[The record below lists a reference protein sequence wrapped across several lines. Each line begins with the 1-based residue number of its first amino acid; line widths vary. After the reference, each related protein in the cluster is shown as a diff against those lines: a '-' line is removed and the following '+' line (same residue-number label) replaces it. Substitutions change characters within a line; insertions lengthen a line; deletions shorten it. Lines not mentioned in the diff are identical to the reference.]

1 MKVVID
7 TSSLLS
13 LVRYYLPFDK
23 HDILFEAVKTKI
35 VNGEIVVIDKIIDE
49 CAYISKGVVLTT
61 LSFLTDKSF
70 NKSNKLPLN
79 TEFILPP
86 APVKFYRMV
95 DNNFVVNVQKNR
107 LNETQYDSLKN
118 VFMNS
123 ADMKLI
129 LTSLNF
135 KKDFPTED
143 IFLVTEET
151 EVSNDHKLFKK
162 IPAICSQLDIE
173 TINIQQ
179 FINKLDSISIEIIQ
193 KSNP

>member
-23 HDILFEAVKTKI
+23 QKVLFELIKSKI
-35 VNGEIVVIDKIIDE
+35 ASGEILVIDKIIDE
-49 CAYISKGVVLTT
+49 CAYTSKGIVLST
-61 LSFLTDKSF
+61 LSYLIDKSF
-70 NKSNKLPLN
+70 NKTHKLPLN

-86 APVKFYRMV
+86 APAKFYRQV
-95 DNNFVVNVQKNR
+95 DNQFVNGVFKNR
-107 LNETQYDSLKN
+107 LTEIQYDSVKN
-118 VFMNS
+118 DFMNS

-129 LTSLNF
+129 LTSINLI
-135 KKDFPTED
+135 KDNPTEE

-151 EVSNDHKLFKK
+151 EVSNDNKVFKK
-162 IPAICSQLDIE
+162 IPAICSQLDIA

-179 FINKLDSISIEIIQ
+179 LIEKLDGLNIEI
-193 KSNP
+193 K

>member
-23 HDILFEAVKTKI
+23 KTILFEAIKSKI
-35 VNGEIVVIDKIIDE
+35 ASGEILVIDKIIDE
-49 CAYISKGVVLTT
+49 CEYTSKGIVLTM
-61 LSFLTDKSF
+61 LSFLTDKTF
-70 NKSNKLPLN
+70 NKAHKLPLN

-86 APVKFYRMV
+86 APAKFYRMV
-95 DNNFVVNVQKNR
+95 DNNFVVNVQRAR
-107 LNETQYDSLKN
+107 LNETQYDALKN
-118 VFMNS
+118 DFMNS

-135 KKDFPTED
+135 KKEFPLEEV
-143 IFLVTEET
+143 FLVTEET
-151 EVSNDHKLFKK
+151 EVSNDNKLFKK
-162 IPAICSQLDIE
+162 IPTICLQLDIE

-179 FINKLDSISIEIIQ
+179 LIDKLGGIRIEI
-193 KSNP
+193 K

>member
-23 HDILFEAVKTKI
+23 QKILFETIKAKI
-35 VNGEIVVIDKIIDE
+35 ADGEIVVIDKIIDE
-49 CAYISKGVVLTT
+49 CEYTSKGIVLKT
-61 LSFLTDKSF
+61 LSFLKDKTF
-70 NKSNKLPLN
+70 NKSHKLPLN

-86 APVKFYRMV
+86 AQVRFYRMV
-95 DNNFVVNVQKNR
+95 DNNFVVSIQKAK

-118 VFMNS
+118 DFMNS

-135 KKDFPTED
+135 KNDFPTEEV
-143 IFLVTEET
+143 FLVTEET
-151 EVSNDHKLFKK
+151 EVSNDNKLFKK
-162 IPAICSQLDIE
+162 FQRFVFS
-173 TINIQQ
+173 
-179 FINKLDSISIEIIQ
+179 
-193 KSNP
+193 

>member
-23 HDILFEAVKTKI
+23 QKILFEIVKAKI
-35 VNGEIVVIDKIIDE
+35 ANGEIIVIDKIIEE
-49 CAYISKGVVLTT
+49 CEYTSKGIVLET
-61 LSFLTDKSF
+61 LSFLNDKSF
-70 NKSNKLPLN
+70 NKTHKLPLN

-86 APVKFYRMV
+86 APAKFYRMV
-95 DNNFVVNVQKNR
+95 DNNFVVAVLKAR

-118 VFMNS
+118 DFMNS
-123 ADMKLI
+123 ADMKMI
-129 LTSLNF
+129 LTSLNL
-135 KKDFPTED
+135 KKDNPTED

-151 EVSNDHKLFKK
+151 ETSNDNKVFKK
-162 IPAICSQLDIE
+162 IPAICSQLEIM

-179 FINKLDSISIEIIQ
+179 LIDKFEGMKIEI
-193 KSNP
+193 K

>member
-23 HDILFEAVKTKI
+23 KTILFDAIKSKI
-35 VNGEIVVIDKIIDE
+35 ANGEIFVIDKIIEE
-49 CAYISKGVVLTT
+49 CAYISKGIVLTS
-61 LSFLTDKSF
+61 LAFLIDKSF
-70 NKSNKLPLN
+70 NKTNKLPLN

-86 APVKFYRMV
+86 APSKFYRQV
-95 DNNFVVNVQKNR
+95 DNQFVNGVQKKR
-107 LNETQYDSLKN
+107 LTETQYISIKN
-118 VFMNS
+118 DFMNS

-129 LTSLNF
+129 LTCLNLI
-135 KKDFPTED
+135 KDYPEEE

-151 EVSNDHKLFKK
+151 EVSNDNKIFKK
-162 IPAICSQLDIE
+162 IPAICSQLGIQ

-179 FINKLDSISIEIIQ
+179 LVDKFHGINFEI
-193 KSNP
+193 K

>member
-23 HDILFEAVKTKI
+23 QKMLFEIIKTKI
-35 VNGEIVVIDKIIDE
+35 ANGEIVIIDKIIDE
-49 CAYISKGVVLTT
+49 CEYISKGIVLTT
-61 LSFLTDKSF
+61 LSFLKDKSF
-70 NKSNKLPLN
+70 NRSNKLPLN

-95 DNNFVVNVQKNR
+95 DNNFVVTVQKAR

-118 VFMNS
+118 DFMNS

-143 IFLVTEET
+143 VFLVTEET
-151 EVSNDHKLFKK
+151 EVSNDNKLFKK
-162 IPAICSQLDIE
+162 IPAICSQLDIQ

-179 FINKLDSISIEIIQ
+179 LIDKIDGISIEI
-193 KSNP
+193 K

>member
-23 HDILFEAVKTKI
+23 QKVLFELIKSKI
-35 VNGEIVVIDKIIDE
+35 ASGEILVIDKIIDE
-49 CAYISKGVVLTT
+49 CAYTSKGIVLST
-61 LSFLTDKSF
+61 LSYLMDKSF
-70 NKSNKLPLN
+70 NKTHKLPLN

-86 APVKFYRMV
+86 APAKFYRQV
-95 DNNFVVNVQKNR
+95 DNQFVNGVFKNR
-107 LNETQYDSLKN
+107 LTEIQYDSLKN
-118 VFMNS
+118 DFMNS

-129 LTSLNF
+129 LTSINLI
-135 KKDFPTED
+135 KDNPTEE

-151 EVSNDHKLFKK
+151 EVSNDNKVFKK
-162 IPAICSQLDIE
+162 IPAICLQLDIA

-179 FINKLDSISIEIIQ
+179 LIEKLDGLNIEI
-193 KSNP
+193 K

>member
-23 HDILFEAVKTKI
+23 KTILFEAIKSKI
-35 VNGEIVVIDKIIDE
+35 ANGEVLVIDKIIDE
-49 CAYISKGVVLTT
+49 CEYTSKGIVLTT
-61 LSFLTDKSF
+61 LSFLTDKTF
-70 NKSNKLPLN
+70 NKTHKLSLN

-95 DNNFVVNVQKNR
+95 DNNFVVNIQKAR

-118 VFMNS
+118 DFMNS

-129 LTSLNF
+129 LTCLNF
-135 KKDFPTED
+135 KKDFPMEEV
-143 IFLVTEET
+143 FLVTEET
-151 EVSNDHKLFKK
+151 ELSNDNKLFKK
-162 IPAICSQLDIE
+162 IPAICSQLDIN

-179 FINKLDSISIEIIQ
+179 LIDKLDGISIEI
-193 KSNP
+193 K

>member
-23 HDILFEAVKTKI
+23 KKILFEIIKAKI
-35 VNGEIVVIDKIIDE
+35 ANSEIIVIDKIIEE
-49 CAYISKGVVLTT
+49 CEYTSKGLVLES
-61 LSFLTDKSF
+61 LSFLKDKSF
-70 NKSNKLPLN
+70 NKTHKLPLN

-86 APVKFYRMV
+86 APAKFYRMI
-95 DNNFVVNVQKNR
+95 DNNFVVAVLRAR

-118 VFMNS
+118 DFMNS
-123 ADMKLI
+123 ADMKMI
-129 LTSLNF
+129 LTSLNL
-135 KKDFPTED
+135 KKDNPTED

-151 EVSNDHKLFKK
+151 EASNDNKVFKK
-162 IPAICSQLDIE
+162 IPAICSQLDIT

-179 FINKLDSISIEIIQ
+179 LIDKFEGVNIEI
-193 KSNP
+193 K

>member
-23 HDILFEAVKTKI
+23 KKILFEIIKAKI
-35 VNGEIVVIDKIIDE
+35 ANGEIIVIDKIIEE
-49 CAYISKGVVLTT
+49 CEYTSKGLVLES
-61 LSFLTDKSF
+61 LSFLKDKSF
-70 NKSNKLPLN
+70 NKTHKLPLN

-86 APVKFYRMV
+86 APAKFYRMV
-95 DNNFVVNVQKNR
+95 DNNFVVAVLRAR

-118 VFMNS
+118 DFMNS
-123 ADMKLI
+123 ADMKMI
-129 LTSLNF
+129 LATLNL
-135 KKDFPTED
+135 KKDNPTED

-151 EVSNDHKLFKK
+151 ETSNDNKVFKK
-162 IPAICSQLDIE
+162 IPPICSQLDIT

-179 FINKLDSISIEIIQ
+179 LIDKFEGVNIEI
-193 KSNP
+193 K